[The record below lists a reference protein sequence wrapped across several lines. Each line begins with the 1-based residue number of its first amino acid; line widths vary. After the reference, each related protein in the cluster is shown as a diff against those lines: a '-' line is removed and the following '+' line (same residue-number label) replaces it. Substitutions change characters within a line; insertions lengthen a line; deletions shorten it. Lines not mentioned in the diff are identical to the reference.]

1 MAKVV
6 GINSDP
12 EGFVQSVKLLIEKT
26 QNDGKR
32 ILERP
37 IHKIILLKESEISF
51 TNEDAKCQDDLTS

>member
-6 GINSDP
+6 GINSDAG
-12 EGFVQSVKLLIEKT
+12 GFVPSVKLLIGKT

-37 IHKIILLKESEISF
+37 VHKIILLKESEI
-51 TNEDAKCQDDLTS
+51 

>member
-1 MAKVV
+1 MAKAV

-12 EGFVQSVKLLIEKT
+12 EGFVKLLIEKT
-26 QNDGKR
+26 RNDGKR

>member
-12 EGFVQSVKLLIEKT
+12 EGFVRSVKFLIEKT

-51 TNEDAKCQDDLTS
+51 TNEDAKCQDDLAS